1 MQFFLP
7 ELIYYTWV
15 YFLFTDPG
23 KKNKIQTREL
33 LPLCIFT
40 WCQMRKKFFFDF
52 NCLPTLFTV
61 LKI

>member
-1 MQFFLP
+1 MRFFLP
-7 ELIYYTWV
+7 ELIYYTCF
-15 YFLFTDPG
+15 YFLFTDPE

-40 WCQMRKKFFFDF
+40 WCQMRQNFFEFYY
-52 NCLPTLFTV
+52 LPTLFTV